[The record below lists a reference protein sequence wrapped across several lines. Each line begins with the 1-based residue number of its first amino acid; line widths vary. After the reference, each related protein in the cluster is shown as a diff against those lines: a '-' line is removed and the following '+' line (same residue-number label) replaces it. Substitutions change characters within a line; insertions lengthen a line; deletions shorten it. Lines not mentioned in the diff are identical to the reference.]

1 MYNMVL
7 RENPCALKFVP
18 DPYKTQEMREKAL
31 EEKWWILRV
40 VSDQYMTQEMCE
52 RAVESGY

>member
-7 RENPCALKFVP
+7 HENPCALKFVP

-40 VSDQYMTQEMCE
+40 VSDQYMTQ
-52 RAVESGY
+52 